1 MNWKQLIRSPRGAL
15 IGLGTVAVAIG
26 AGVMITNSLKGAS
39 AKGEVTFE
47 TAKIDRG
54 DVARI
59 VTASGAVQP
68 LDKVDVGSEVSG
80 KITELFVDFN
90 SRVRK
95 NQVLAQIDPQT
106 FRTAVESARARLLQS
121 EAAVATA
128 RTSMERSKVKLE
140 VMEKTYN
147 RQKALFAEQAI
158 SQAAWEQ
165 AESDYAFA
173 KLDVEN
179 NEVAIQSAR
188 AGLAQSRAS
197 LDEAEFRLSRT
208 KIVSPIDGVVINR
221 EVNVGQT
228 VQSSMNVAK
237 FFTIANDLS
246 QMQIEAAVV
255 ESDIGGIDEGDRASF
270 TVDAFPGET
279 FQGVV
284 RQVRPRGEEQ
294 ANVVTYTV
302 VVSAPNPTGKL
313 MPGMTA
319 NVEITADRVENVLR
333 IATDVTR
340 YNPPKEM
347 LAALEQADGGGD
359 GGADRRG
366 SQDGGGP
373 GGFGGAGGRRGGPPT
388 GEWLKEIGVDD
399 ARIEKINAEMRK
411 EMQKMQA
418 SMPRREAQ
426 SGPAGL
432 TGGGGPPAAL
442 FQQADMQAFRQK
454 MTASQDAVMR
464 RNLSEEE
471 FNEFKKRR
479 SSQQSQKRAAV
490 YALDAEGQLTRQM
503 LVLGIS
509 DGSFTEVLRGAE
521 EGQEFVIR
529 TKAEEKPAAK

>member
-188 AGLAQSRAS
+188 AMSA
-197 LDEAEFRLSRT
+197 
-208 KIVSPIDGVVINR
+208 
-221 EVNVGQT
+221 
-228 VQSSMNVAK
+228 
-237 FFTIANDLS
+237 
-246 QMQIEAAVV
+246 
-255 ESDIGGIDEGDRASF
+255 
-270 TVDAFPGET
+270 
-279 FQGVV
+279 
-284 RQVRPRGEEQ
+284 RPF
-294 ANVVTYTV
+294 
-302 VVSAPNPTGKL
+302 NP
-313 MPGMTA
+313 
-319 NVEITADRVENVLR
+319 R
-333 IATDVTR
+333 
-340 YNPPKEM
+340 
-347 LAALEQADGGGD
+347 
-359 GGADRRG
+359 
-366 SQDGGGP
+366 
-373 GGFGGAGGRRGGPPT
+373 
-388 GEWLKEIGVDD
+388 
-399 ARIEKINAEMRK
+399 
-411 EMQKMQA
+411 
-418 SMPRREAQ
+418 
-426 SGPAGL
+426 
-432 TGGGGPPAAL
+432 
-442 FQQADMQAFRQK
+442 
-454 MTASQDAVMR
+454 
-464 RNLSEEE
+464 
-471 FNEFKKRR
+471 
-479 SSQQSQKRAAV
+479 
-490 YALDAEGQLTRQM
+490 
-503 LVLGIS
+503 
-509 DGSFTEVLRGAE
+509 
-521 EGQEFVIR
+521 
-529 TKAEEKPAAK
+529 